1 MISADDSINNV
12 DTQVIKLLLFL
23 KHRQLKNGGKFRY
36 NNEILD
42 ANYKYI
48 LEKASFSWHWI
59 FKIK

>member
-42 ANYKYI
+42 ANYM
-48 LEKASFSWHWI
+48 LEKASSSRHWI